1 MSLRL
6 TDITELKAELSTSN
20 GLILTDKLWFF
31 KGDSPARQFEAGQKK
46 GGNNFCCSCPISE
59 QYAGKYTHV
68 YNLPILSLQDR
79 VNKIVKTPASLS
91 KLNQSKTNLYDKMRK
106 HEIIEELCQKNV
118 KFLRTLPAK
127 ELQSYFDFKM
137 HGIQR
142 LPALLFGQVNFNLH
156 SLHFDSY
163 EILTHESFHDFMNY
177 IKNI

>member
-6 TDITELKAELSTSN
+6 SDIIELKEELSTSN
-20 GLILTDKLWFF
+20 RLILTDKLWFF

-46 GGNNFCCSCPISE
+46 GANNFCCSCPISE

-106 HEIIEELCQKNV
+106 HEIIEELRQKNV

-127 ELQSYFDFKM
+127 ELQSYFDFEM

-142 LPALLFGQVNFNLH
+142 LPALLFG
-156 SLHFDSY
+156 
-163 EILTHESFHDFMNY
+163 
-177 IKNI
+177 